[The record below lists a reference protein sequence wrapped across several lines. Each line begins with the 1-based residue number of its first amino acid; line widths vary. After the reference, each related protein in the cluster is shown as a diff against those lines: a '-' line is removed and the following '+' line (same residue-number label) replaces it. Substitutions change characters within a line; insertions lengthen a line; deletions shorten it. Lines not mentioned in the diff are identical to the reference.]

1 MTKRLFG
8 FILSVCLLLTSLP
21 VAALPVSDP
30 LPQSEELWAYER
42 QEDGVTLTDYL
53 GTDAHVFVPD
63 VLTIDGTEYP
73 VTRLGD
79 DLFGGNQTITHVTLG
94 RGITQIGDRAF
105 RGATHLATISV
116 GEALTSIGKE
126 AFLGCTSLTAIL
138 VGKSVSQI
146 GDNAFSACPDL
157 TLYLVDGTYAHTYA
171 SQHAIS
177 YTIASSTDRKQLCAQ
192 GSITYCFSDPSSIH
206 QAFVYQSVAE
216 APNAVEYYGRS
227 ALAKLNNATALLYAY
242 DQITAGVEVS
252 AIDISVYDGITPI
265 SVDQISAAFYAM
277 KCDRPDFFWLG
288 SGYSCQYNYRTVLT
302 LSPLYDISDDLDTAK
317 AAFDSVAEEI
327 MAGITP
333 DMTDFEK
340 ELYLHDTIAARVEYI
355 ETANAH
361 NAYGALVEG
370 KAVCDGY
377 AESLQYFLQRVGINS
392 FIVTGGNHAWNLV
405 EIDGNWYHTDLTWN
419 DQESIIFH
427 TYFNVTDA
435 EITRDHTIEPTLYAY
450 PSCTTTDAFYFNVM
464 GGILTEYTVYDVAA
478 HLKDNDLSAIFYV
491 PYGAVDFISWCNSN
505 MSAIAKQLG
514 INGCS
519 YSYQYID
526 REVSLII
533 STTDTVIPRIS
544 YTVTGDIGSM
554 LTVSATMSD
563 NQTVAGYFWG
573 PDPVPANNPYHSLET
588 IAASVTHNITV
599 ADSGTYYL
607 TAKDAYGNHSETIS
621 LSFVKTL
628 LNEGDD
634 VTTVL
639 RPANAASFVLPT
651 LEKDNFQFLGWS
663 SAENATEA
671 EYDAGATYSGTTDA
685 TLFAV
690 WVQPSDPYTEGLIFT
705 KSDDTYTVTGYTG
718 TEANVIIPAIYKGL
732 PVTAIGERAFY
743 NCDSLTSVTIPDSV
757 TTIGEWAFY
766 GCSGLTSV
774 TIPDSVTSIGSSAFS
789 YCSSLTE
796 IVVDEENEAYCSI
809 DGNLYTKDGKTLVQ
823 YAIGKPQTS
832 FTIPDSVTSIGSYA
846 FCDCSSLTSVTI
858 GNGVTSIGSYAF
870 AGCSGLTSVT
880 IGDSVTTIGEWAFCY
895 CPSLTSV
902 TIGDSVTTIGRY
914 AFLKCSSLT
923 SVTIGDSVT
932 TIENNAFSACTSLTS
947 VTIPDSVTT
956 IGDSAFSAC
965 YSLTEIVVDEE
976 NEAYCSIDGNLYT
989 KDGKTLV
996 QYAIG
1001 KPQTSFTIPDSVTG
1015 IGDYAFC
1022 DCSSLT
1028 SVTIPDSVTSIG
1040 YYAFSDCT
1048 RLTSVTIPDSVT
1060 TIGDDAFY
1068 HCTSLTSVTIGDS
1081 VTTIGERAFY
1091 CCWSLTNV
1099 TIPDSVTSI
1108 GYGAFEYCDSLTS
1121 VTIPDSVTIIGDYA
1135 FCDCSS
1141 LTSVTILSETVEIY
1155 DSANTISNTATIYG
1169 YEGSTAE
1176 AYATNYNRRFVKILA
1191 SGTCGAE
1198 GDYVTW
1204 LVTENGELI
1213 ISGTGDMADFDY
1225 NASPW
1230 ESYCSLIHTVDV
1242 KNGITGIGEFA
1253 FSSCRSLTSVTIGD
1267 SVASIENTS
1276 FTECENISYNVY
1288 ENGLYWGNHLNPYHA
1303 FVGVS
1308 QYDIATIEFHPGTKI
1323 ILSDSLSRTALET
1336 VEIPEGVI
1344 SIGEWA
1350 FASCEQLVS
1359 VSIPSSVLVIGDL
1372 AFAYCPNLR
1381 VITVDENNPVF
1392 YMIDGC
1398 LMDITNRLIIGME
1411 GCTLPSDGSITHIG
1425 NGAFAGQSMSEMVVP
1440 EGIVA
1445 LGNGAFAMCENLV
1458 KITLPESL
1466 TYIGG
1471 EAFAVCSAL
1480 TEITIPKNV
1489 TQIDDYVL
1497 TKCDNLEKVVILSK
1511 TVEIYDSAKTISD
1524 TATIY
1529 GYEGSTAEAYA
1540 EKYGRTFVAL
1550 SEYRIGDMN
1559 GDEKLDSD
1567 DAIYLLRYTFLPND
1581 YPIYQN
1587 GDLNNDGQVNSD
1599 DAIYLLRHTFLPDQY
1614 PLSK

>member
-126 AFLGCTSLTAIL
+126 AFLGCTSLTAIF

-265 SVDQISAAFYAM
+265 SVDQISAVFYAM

-355 ETANAH
+355 ETTNAH

-435 EITRDHTIEPTLYAY
+435 EITRDHTIEPALYAY
-450 PSCTTTDAFYFNVM
+450 PSCTATDAFYFNVM

-478 HLKDNDLSAIFYV
+478 HLKDSDLSAIFYV
-491 PYGAVDFISWCNSN
+491 PDGAVDFISWCNSN

-519 YSYQYID
+519 YSYQYAD
-526 REVSLII
+526 REVSLTI
-533 STTDTVIPRIS
+533 STTDAVAPQLS

-563 NQTVAGYFWG
+563 NQTIAGYFWG

-599 ADSGTYYL
+599 SDSGTYYL

-628 LNEGDD
+628 LNAGDD

-671 EYDAGATYSGTTDA
+671 EYNAGATYSGTTDA

-743 NCDSLTSVTIPDSV
+743 NCNR
-757 TTIGEWAFY
+757 
-766 GCSGLTSV
+766 LTSV
-774 TIPDSVTSIGSSAFS
+774 TIPDSVTSIG
-789 YCSSLTE
+789 
-796 IVVDEENEAYCSI
+796 D
-809 DGNLYTKDGKTLVQ
+809 
-823 YAIGKPQTS
+823 
-832 FTIPDSVTSIGSYA
+832 
-846 FCDCSSLTSVTI
+846 
-858 GNGVTSIGSYAF
+858 YAF
-870 AGCSGLTSVT
+870 AWC
-880 IGDSVTTIGEWAFCY
+880 E
-895 CPSLTSV
+895 
-902 TIGDSVTTIGRY
+902 
-914 AFLKCSSLT
+914 
-923 SVTIGDSVT
+923 
-932 TIENNAFSACTSLTS
+932 
-947 VTIPDSVTT
+947 
-956 IGDSAFSAC
+956 
-965 YSLTEIVVDEE
+965 
-976 NEAYCSIDGNLYT
+976 
-989 KDGKTLV
+989 
-996 QYAIG
+996 
-1001 KPQTSFTIPDSVTG
+1001 
-1015 IGDYAFC
+1015 
-1022 DCSSLT
+1022 SLT

-1040 YYAFSDCT
+1040 DEAFWAC
-1048 RLTSVTIPDSVT
+1048 
-1060 TIGDDAFY
+1060 
-1068 HCTSLTSVTIGDS
+1068 H
-1081 VTTIGERAFY
+1081 
-1091 CCWSLTNV
+1091 
-1099 TIPDSVTSI
+1099 
-1108 GYGAFEYCDSLTS
+1108 
-1121 VTIPDSVTIIGDYA
+1121 
-1135 FCDCSS
+1135 
-1141 LTSVTILSETVEIY
+1141 
-1155 DSANTISNTATIYG
+1155 
-1169 YEGSTAE
+1169 
-1176 AYATNYNRRFVKILA
+1176 
-1191 SGTCGAE
+1191 
-1198 GDYVTW
+1198 
-1204 LVTENGELI
+1204 LVTEVI
-1213 ISGTGDMADFDY
+1213 
-1225 NASPW
+1225 
-1230 ESYCSLIHTVDV
+1230 
-1242 KNGITGIGEFA
+1242 
-1253 FSSCRSLTSVTIGD
+1253 
-1267 SVASIENTS
+1267 
-1276 FTECENISYNVY
+1276 
-1288 ENGLYWGNHLNPYHA
+1288 
-1303 FVGVS
+1303 
-1308 QYDIATIEFHPGTKI
+1308 
-1323 ILSDSLSRTALET
+1323 
-1336 VEIPEGVI
+1336 IPEGVI

-1359 VSIPSSVLVIGDL
+1359 VSIPSSVLVIGNL

-1398 LMDITNRLIIGME
+1398 LIDITNRLVSGTA
-1411 GCTLPSDGSITHIG
+1411 GCVLPSDGSITHIG

-1466 TYIGG
+1466 TYIGV
-1471 EAFAVCSAL
+1471 EAFGVCSAL

-1489 TQIDDYVL
+1489 AQIDDYAI
-1497 TKCDNLEKVVILSK
+1497 TMCDNLEKVVILSK